1 MKKTKRLGYYPE
13 KDILWMPYKKVY
25 WHCNKCNNIWQA
37 APHDRY
43 RKDGR
48 GNGCPECKK
57 KQIII
62 KTFNTHS

>member
-1 MKKTKRLGYYPE
+1 MKEWDYEKNKELGYYPE

-43 RKDGR
+43 RKR
-48 GNGCPECKK
+48 RERKWMP
-57 KQIII
+57 
-62 KTFNTHS
+62 